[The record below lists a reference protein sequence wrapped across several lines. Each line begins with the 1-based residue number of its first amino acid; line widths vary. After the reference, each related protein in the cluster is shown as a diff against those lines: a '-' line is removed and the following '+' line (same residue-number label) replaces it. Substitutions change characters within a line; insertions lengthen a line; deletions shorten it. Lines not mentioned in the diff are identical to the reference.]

1 MKVKPLLQSVDSNNF
16 LTQYLT
22 ACGINNVKK
31 YVQANKN
38 SFSNP
43 WDYPNMTKAVK
54 RLNLAAVNKEKIGIL
69 VDSDADGYCS
79 ASMLYNFL
87 TNICDQQNLIYFI
100 HTGKQHGLNQSEE
113 ENIVQQIINNN
124 IDLLFI
130 PDAGTNNVKEAK
142 ILYKE
147 NNIDII
153 CLDHHE
159 ITEIN
164 DYSIIVNH
172 HLGNNLN
179 TGLSGAGVTYTFIRA
194 CSEKYDIELGYNY
207 LDLVATSLVTDV
219 CDMTSPE
226 NYAFIK
232 LGFNNLTNSML
243 KKMFEVFNTRGNNPI
258 GVAWGVGPKINSV
271 CRSDNMEV
279 KIALFEAMIG
289 EYDIDEAIAFLK
301 EEHKQQ
307 TNIVKQAV
315 KQLSNNLDLT
325 HKVIIGYIEENNKNY
340 TGLIANKLT
349 GEYNKPTLILR
360 ELDEN
365 TFSGS
370 MRSPVDLAHKI
381 NESNLASCQG
391 HESASGILL
400 KKENVND
407 LINWFDDLNLS
418 FNSIKNVTCCIK
430 PKDINLKLCQK
441 CENNMLLWNGSD
453 NGKIPQPKFYIV
465 FESKPEDVTVFV
477 KRTKTV
483 KFSFGN
489 VNILKFMAKQ
499 EDVELLQNNKCKV
512 EAIITLETNEYNGN
526 ITPQAKIEEWEINV
540 NNKTTEEDWMDLF

>member
-1 MKVKPLLQSVDSNNF
+1 MCDCDGMCSSALIHNF
-16 LTQYLT
+16 
-22 ACGINNVKK
+22 I
-31 YVQANKN
+31 
-38 SFSNP
+38 
-43 WDYPNMTKAVK
+43 KAVSP
-54 RLNLAAVNKEKIGIL
+54 NQQIQ
-69 VDSDADGYCS
+69 Y
-79 ASMLYNFL
+79 FL
-87 TNICDQQNLIYFI
+87 
-100 HTGKQHGLNQSEE
+100 HVGKQHGLVQSKEE
-113 ENIVQQIINNN
+113 DIVQQVINGGIN
-124 IDLLFI
+124 LLII
-130 PDAGTNNVKEAK
+130 PDAGSNNNKEISFLK
-142 ILYKE
+142 K
-147 NNIDII
+147 NGIDCII
-153 CLDHHE
+153 TDHHE
-159 ITEIN
+159 IEKV
-164 DYSIIVNH
+164 DKDVIIVNH
-172 HLGNNLN
+172 HLGDGLN
-179 TGLSGAGVTYTFIRA
+179 IYLSGTGVTYKLVSA
-194 CSEKYDIELGYNY
+194 YCEYYGYVLRKEY
-207 LDLVATSLVTDV
+207 LDLVATSIVTDV

-232 LGFNNLTNSML
+232 LGFNNLTNPML

-271 CRSDNMEV
+271 CRSDNMEA

-391 HESASGILL
+391 HSSACGVLL

-407 LINWFDDLNLS
+407 LIDWFDDLNLS

-453 NGKIPQPKFYIV
+453 SGKIPQPKFYIA
-465 FESKPEDVTVFV
+465 FESKPEDVTVFA

-512 EAIITLETNEYNGN
+512 EAIVTLETNEYNGN

-540 NNKTTEEDWMDLF
+540 NNKTAEEDWMDLF